1 MPHTD
6 PTAIFASPGGGPCSS
21 DLLILLPPPRS
32 RQNVPSGFCWRSFER
47 GCTTS
52 RTLTTGGSWFAKSL
66 SCTCTS
72 GGGVRCPCATDLSR
86 NTDLKE
92 IRRLFLLTGRD
103 ALLHHSV
110 PRLFHPRQAPGT
122 CRPNLISNTASVSG
136 PSARVETRKFP
147 IPRAE
152 RVPGG

>member
-6 PTAIFASPGGGPCSS
+6 PTAIFASPGGGRCSS

-32 RQNVPSGFCWRSFER
+32 QQNVPSGFCWRSFER

-66 SCTCTS
+66 SRTCTG

-86 NTDLKE
+86 NTDLKK
-92 IRRLFLLTGRD
+92 IRRLFLSSSMEYLVT
-103 ALLHHSV
+103 
-110 PRLFHPRQAPGT
+110 
-122 CRPNLISNTASVSG
+122 ISNGLRYLIQTVHL
-136 PSARVETRKFP
+136 VYLNLQILKFFISQKIKVFP
-147 IPRAE
+147 HTGSFRA
-152 RVPGG
+152 

>member
-1 MPHTD
+1 MSLPLK
-6 PTAIFASPGGGPCSS
+6 F
-21 DLLILLPPPRS
+21 PPPQLCFFQMCFIMKGGDGRLGD
-32 RQNVPSGFCWRSFER
+32 PGRSFER

-66 SCTCTS
+66 SRTCTG

-86 NTDLKE
+86 NTDLKK
-92 IRRLFLLTGRD
+92 IRRLFLLTGQD

-110 PRLFHPRQAPGT
+110 PRLSHPRQAPGT
-122 CRPNLISNTASVSG
+122 CRRNLISNTAAVSG